1 MMNNRRSG
9 QSAVE
14 WIVIVG
20 IIGFV
25 LALVGGLLYPRVV
38 GNKQLIDFKQSF
50 NAAYVLGDNGKFVRH
65 EIKAWNDY
73 ESSDSVQVILKDGT
87 TIYTHLRNVKLVKE
101 SK

>member
-1 MMNNRRSG
+1 MKDRKSG

-14 WIVIVG
+14 WIVLVG
-20 IIGFV
+20 IIGFL
-25 LALVGGLLYPRVV
+25 LALIGGLLYPRVV

-50 NAAYVLGDNGKFVRH
+50 NVAYVLGDGSKFVRH

-73 ESSDSVQVILKDGT
+73 KNSDSVQIILKDGT
-87 TIYTHLRNVKLVKE
+87 PIYTHLRNVKLVKE